1 MLRNRKGSAT
11 ILIMLLFVTLV
22 SMVMIFVKA
31 AKSAGI
37 RSSAKELGLV
47 WCESVL
53 GEYDLNL
60 QGRYGI
66 FGFNGI
72 AKDINEKINFYA
84 TASFGNK
91 KYIKVENAD
100 CDLYPHSLES
110 TVCFNEQIVKEG
122 KCAVLNKDRG
132 IKEIKAANDAHT
144 ISPKNIKFSDLPSHG
159 SADAFSIKRLR
170 ETLRNIKNF
179 DELIKAGTD
188 KYFQRKYIEKY
199 FKNRADEKK
208 LGKTFFRCE
217 QEYILN
223 GKNTDE
229 ENESSTKKK
238 IILLRSVMNMI
249 YLQSDKV
256 KSAETLAAAELL
268 TPGPW
273 AAATQKAIQA
283 AWSLAEARNDYHLL
297 INGEKVPFYKDSSS
311 WATDIESIIKSAK
324 EKKKGKDKKRNGG
337 GRKPVDE
344 KGKKRIDK
352 SHGESADPG
361 RNSDEK
367 DGKSLTAKDFD
378 SKVPYINPDN
388 KRGEKYE
395 EYISGM
401 IMLIDNDVKL
411 LRMMDLI
418 EINMKI
424 LYYGGFK
431 IKDYNRGLTV
441 RLKINGENYV
451 FKKTYG

>member
-1 MLRNRKGSAT
+1 MK
-11 ILIMLLFVTLV
+11 
-22 SMVMIFVKA
+22 
-31 AKSAGI
+31 
-37 RSSAKELGLV
+37 
-47 WCESVL
+47 
-53 GEYDLNL
+53 
-60 QGRYGI
+60 
-66 FGFNGI
+66 
-72 AKDINEKINFYA
+72 
-84 TASFGNK
+84 
-91 KYIKVENAD
+91 
-100 CDLYPHSLES
+100 
-110 TVCFNEQIVKEG
+110 
-122 KCAVLNKDRG
+122 
-132 IKEIKAANDAHT
+132 
-144 ISPKNIKFSDLPSHG
+144 
-159 SADAFSIKRLR
+159 
-170 ETLRNIKNF
+170 
-179 DELIKAGTD
+179 
-188 KYFQRKYIEKY
+188 
-199 FKNRADEKK
+199 KK

-256 KSAETLAAAELL
+256 KCAETLAAAELL

-324 EKKKGKDKKRNGG
+324 EKKGKDKKRNGG

-352 SHGESADPG
+352 SHGESAGPG

>member
-1 MLRNRKGSAT
+1 MARK
-11 ILIMLLFVTLV
+11 
-22 SMVMIFVKA
+22 
-31 AKSAGI
+31 
-37 RSSAKELGLV
+37 
-47 WCESVL
+47 
-53 GEYDLNL
+53 
-60 QGRYGI
+60 
-66 FGFNGI
+66 
-72 AKDINEKINFYA
+72 
-84 TASFGNK
+84 
-91 KYIKVENAD
+91 
-100 CDLYPHSLES
+100 SL
-110 TVCFNEQIVKEG
+110 
-122 KCAVLNKDRG
+122 
-132 IKEIKAANDAHT
+132 
-144 ISPKNIKFSDLPSHG
+144 
-159 SADAFSIKRLR
+159 
-170 ETLRNIKNF
+170 
-179 DELIKAGTD
+179 
-188 KYFQRKYIEKY
+188 
-199 FKNRADEKK
+199 
-208 LGKTFFRCE
+208 
-217 QEYILN
+217 
-223 GKNTDE
+223 
-229 ENESSTKKK
+229 
-238 IILLRSVMNMI
+238 
-249 YLQSDKV
+249 
-256 KSAETLAAAELL
+256 
-268 TPGPW
+268 
-273 AAATQKAIQA
+273 
-283 AWSLAEARNDYHLL
+283 
-297 INGEKVPFYKDSSS
+297 FYKDSSS

-352 SHGESADPG
+352 SHGESAGPG